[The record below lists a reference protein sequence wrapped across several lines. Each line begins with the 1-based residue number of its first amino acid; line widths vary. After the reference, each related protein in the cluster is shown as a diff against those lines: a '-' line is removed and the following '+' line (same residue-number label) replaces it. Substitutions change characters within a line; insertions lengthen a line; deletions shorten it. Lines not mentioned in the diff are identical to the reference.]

1 MMDAADLVVAYLE
14 QIGVEYVF
22 GVPGGGIEPLYNALA
37 RSARRGGPRPVV
49 ARHETG
55 AAFMAD
61 GYARE
66 TGRIGVC
73 CATSGPGSTNLITGV
88 ACAYENEIPLLVI
101 SGQPAL
107 HLLGRGAMQESAG
120 SGTGIDT
127 VAMFRSCTRY
137 SALVSHP
144 DQLESQLVSALL
156 SAHQPAPGP
165 VHLSIPLDVQR
176 SQMACTPAYDL
187 ARLLLP
193 PSAVDDVSVRAL
205 RAQLEQAH
213 RVVILIGS
221 GCGEAID
228 AILDLA
234 ETIGAVFVVTPD
246 AKGLVSPGHPLYRGV
261 FGFAGHQSAVAAM
274 NDNHVDLILAAGSCM
289 GEFNSNGWCQSLLNS
304 RLVHI
309 DSCEAHLSRSPMA
322 RLHVRGRIC
331 SVFER
336 LLDLMRRDGGRALAA
351 AALKPAEIP
360 VADPDKRALDA
371 APIKPQ
377 YLMRELG
384 ERCPSDTRFLADTGN
399 SIAWAIHHLDPHDYR
414 HSLGGW
420 LRVTMNFAPMG
431 WAIGGAVGTALA
443 NPAAPVVCIT
453 GDGSLLMNGQ
463 EMTVALTEK
472 LTVVFVILNDA
483 ALGMVKHGQRL
494 AGAEQVGFELPPVDF
509 RLLAES
515 MGIPGH
521 VIRTAGDLDGLDLDA
536 ILRHP
541 GPTVLD
547 VRIDPEEVP
556 PMGLRLKILGTAK

>member
-1 MMDAADLVVAYLE
+1 MMEAADLVVAYLE
-14 QIGVEYVF
+14 QIGVEHVF
-22 GVPGGGIEPLYNALA
+22 GVPGGAIEPLYNALA

-101 SGQPAL
+101 SGQPSL
-107 HLLGRGAMQESAG
+107 FLLGRGAMQESAG
-120 SGTGIDT
+120 TGTGIDT

-144 DQLESQLVSALL
+144 DQLERQLASALL
-156 SAHQPAPGP
+156 LAHQPTPGP
-165 VHLSIPLDVQR
+165 VHLSIPVDVLR
-176 SQMACTPAYDL
+176 SPIGHKPAYDL
-187 ARLLLP
+187 ASLMLP
-193 PSAVDDVSVRAL
+193 PSLVDDAAVKALHRQLGQVR
-205 RAQLEQAH
+205 
-213 RVVILIGS
+213 RVVVLIGS

-228 AILDLA
+228 VILDLA
-234 ETIGAVFVVTPD
+234 EKIGAVFVTTPD
-246 AKGLVSPGHPLYRGV
+246 AKGLVSPHHPLYRGV
-261 FGFAGHQSAVAAM
+261 FGFAGHRSADAAM
-274 NDNHVDLILAAGSCM
+274 NDRADLILAVGSDL
-289 GEFNSNGWCQSLLNS
+289 GEFTSNGWCESLLNG

-309 DSCEAHLSRSPMA
+309 DSCEAHLLRSPMA
-322 RLHVRGRIC
+322 RLHVRGRIRP
-331 SVFER
+331 VFER
-336 LLDLMRRDGGRALAA
+336 LLDLMRQDGGREIAA
-351 AALKPAEIP
+351 AARQPAQILME
-360 VADPDKRALDA
+360 DPAKRMSDVV
-371 APIKPQ
+371 PIKPQ
-377 YLMRELG
+377 RLMHELG
-384 ERCPSDTRFLADTGN
+384 RRCPPNTRFLADTGN
-399 SIAWAIHHLDPHDYR
+399 SIAWAIHHLDLHDC
-414 HSLGGW
+414 HPSKGGW

-443 NPAAPVVCIT
+443 APKSPVVCLT

-463 EMTVALTEK
+463 EMTVALVEK

-483 ALGMVKHGQRL
+483 ALGMVKHGQHL
-494 AGAEQVGFELPPVDF
+494 AGAERVGVELPTVDF

-521 VIRTAGDLDGLDLDA
+521 VIRSAEDLERLDLDA

-547 VRIDPEEVP
+547 VRIDGEEVP
-556 PMGLRLKILGTAK
+556 PMGLRIKILGTAK